1 MYGRSAVFYEM
12 LTGRRAFGGQTPS
25 DAIAAVLRDHWGQ
38 LPADTP
44 RALVR
49 LIKRCLRQDAHERLQ
64 DIGDARIEI
73 TELARQGTAVDR
85 GSLFD
90 SATPSGRPHRSLARR
105 LELVRR
111 ARRIVPITGR

>member
-1 MYGRSAVFYEM
+1 VLLAVKRHPMPLPRS
-12 LTGRRAFGGQTPS
+12 
-25 DAIAAVLRDHWGQ
+25 LRDQVDWGQ

-85 GSLFD
+85 GRFLIL
-90 SATPSGRPHRSLARR
+90 RPPPGARIDRLRVVLNGSRELA
-105 LELVRR
+105 EF
-111 ARRIVPITGR
+111 VPITGR